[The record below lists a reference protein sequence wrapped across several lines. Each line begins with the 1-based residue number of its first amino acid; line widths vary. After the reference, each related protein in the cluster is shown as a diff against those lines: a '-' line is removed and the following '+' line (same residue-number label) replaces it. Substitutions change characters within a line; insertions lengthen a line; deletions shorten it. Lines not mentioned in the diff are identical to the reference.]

1 MNNNYIPLIT
11 NISLHLNTEINIKP
25 NNNNSSLK
33 NNSPNLISLNKYIN
47 SNNLNNSYK
56 NKKNSLNLEET
67 IGNFIIGK
75 SLGKGTFGKVKIGT
89 HKITGEKVAIKILLK
104 EKFVDN
110 IDKTRMIREIKIL
123 KNTFHFNII
132 KIYEVIETETSIY
145 LIMEFAEKGELFN
158 YIIQKKRLNE
168 LESLKFF
175 HQIIDAVDYMHKL
188 GICHRDLKPENMLL
202 DFQNNLKIIDFG
214 LSNLYVI
221 NELLQTPCGSPGYA
235 SPEMIKGD
243 KYNGYKS
250 DIWSCGI
257 ILYVMLCGFLP
268 FDEENEQKL
277 FEKIIKGKFTLPNF
291 LSNEVKDLLKLI
303 LTTNPY
309 KRIDING
316 IRKHEWYNK
325 FNYEIVEGLFVNC
338 MNIPIDNY
346 VINELKKYGKN
357 EENVKK
363 DVIKN
368 YHNDNTTS
376 YYLLVKKNNKKGI
389 ESISDLYSKK
399 FSDYIKKFRF
409 IYFPLKNLNNNNKIL
424 NFEDYY
430 NNIFNN
436 KNNKKKLNYKNKSFD
451 KNENEKNYNL
461 KSCNNNN
468 NYYHEHYDK
477 YINLTDN
484 VITDS
489 NIDIENDFRENTNF
503 DNNSKNISKN
513 KNNKKNNNNKILN
526 FEKILNKKKHFLN
539 FNLTTIKTQLKSNYE
554 NYIKKNKKNKTN
566 KKSNFLN
573 TSSTYIRVLKKNNSF
588 NSKYFNINKKPNNNF
603 KPYNSKKNFHP
614 LSLTKDRK
622 SISKEKNKKNTF
634 YSNYKYGI
642 KKNFLLLNYYNKKLK
657 KKNSKNLSI
666 FINKN
671 NNKNN
676 IINLSTNCNLDKN
689 KGNILFRKYNHSY
702 DKSSNDNKL
711 KEKLNIK
718 VNINNYNNYKINYL
732 KKNNKTISEP
742 NSSSI
747 NTKSTFNS
755 DIQNEINKKNYK
767 NSVEKYINKNC
778 VIKNLEKNSCVNN
791 NNNNKKKKRAI
802 STEIKNNNNIDNK
815 NNDNNNIE
823 NDIKN
828 NYINLPYY
836 LGEIDVNKIIYK
848 DPYKIRENINYY
860 FPIKKIYIN
869 NNNNYNNNN
878 YVNKKINN
886 YNNSYFKI
894 KCNKGINKFKID
906 FYRIK
911 NINGIYVDINLLEG
925 NKKEFE
931 NILKT
936 VYEILNY

>member
-11 NISLHLNTEINIKP
+11 NISLQLNKEINIKP
-25 NNNNSSLK
+25 NNNNS
-33 NNSPNLISLNKYIN
+33 PNLYSLNKYIN

-56 NKKNSLNLEET
+56 IKKNSLNLEET
-67 IGNFIIGK
+67 IGNFILGK

-104 EKFVDN
+104 EKLIDN
-110 IDKTRMIREIKIL
+110 IDKTRMMREIKIL

-145 LIMEFAEKGELFN
+145 LIMELSEKGELFN
-158 YIIQKKRLNE
+158 YIIQNKRLNE

-214 LSNLYVI
+214 LSNLYVM

-257 ILYVMLCGFLP
+257 ILYVMLCGYLP
-268 FDEENEQKL
+268 FDDETEQKL
-277 FEKIIKGKFTLPNF
+277 FEKIIKGKFNLPNF

-303 LTTNPY
+303 LNTNPY

-316 IRKHEWYNK
+316 IRKHAWYNK
-325 FNYEIVEGLFVNC
+325 FNYEIIDGLFVSC
-338 MNIPIDNY
+338 MNIPVDNY
-346 VINELKKYGKN
+346 IINELKKYGKN

-376 YYLLVKKNNKKGI
+376 YYLLVKKNSKKGI

-409 IYFPLKNLNNNNKIL
+409 IYFPLKNINNNNKIH
-424 NFEDYY
+424 EDYH

-436 KNNKKKLNYKNKSFD
+436 NNNYKKKIKNKNKSFD

-461 KSCNNNN
+461 KSYNNNN
-468 NYYHEHYDK
+468 KNNYEYYDK

-484 VITDS
+484 VITNS
-489 NIDIENDFRENTNF
+489 NIDIENDFREKTNF
-503 DNNSKNISKN
+503 DNNSKNVSKN
-513 KNNKKNNNNKILN
+513 KNNNKNNNNNNKILN

-539 FNLTTIKTQLKSNYE
+539 FNLITIKTQLKSNYE
-554 NYIKKNKKNKTN
+554 NYIKKNKKNVL
-566 KKSNFLN
+566 KKKKNFLN

-588 NSKYFNINKKPNNNF
+588 NSKNFNMNKKSNNNNF
-603 KPYNSKKNFHP
+603 KTYHSKKIFHP

-622 SISKEKNKKNTF
+622 SISKEKEKKNTF

-642 KKNFLLLNYYNKKLK
+642 KKNFLLSNYYKNKKLK
-657 KKNSKNLSI
+657 KKNSKNLSV

-676 IINLSTNCNLDKN
+676 IINLSNNFNLDKN
-689 KGNILFRKYNHSY
+689 KRIILCKKCNHSY

-711 KEKLNIK
+711 KEELNIK

-747 NTKSTFNS
+747 NTKSTFSS
-755 DIQNEINKKNYK
+755 DVQNEINKKNYK
-767 NSVEKYINKNC
+767 KSIEKYINKNS
-778 VIKNLEKNSCVNN
+778 VIKNLENN
-791 NNNNKKKKRAI
+791 CYIKYNIKKRRAI
-802 STEIKNNNNIDNK
+802 STEIKNNNNFDNK
-815 NNDNNNIE
+815 NNNNNIE
-823 NDIKN
+823 NNVKIIN
-828 NYINLPYY
+828 NNNINLPYY

-848 DPYKIRENINYY
+848 NPYKIRENINNY
-860 FPIKKIYIN
+860 FPNKKIYIN
-869 NNNNYNNNN
+869 N
-878 YVNKKINN
+878 NN

-894 KCNKGINKFKID
+894 LCNKGINKFKID
-906 FYRIK
+906 FYKIK
-911 NINGIYVDINLLEG
+911 NIKGIYVDITLLDG
-925 NKKEFE
+925 NKKDFE
-931 NILKT
+931 NISKT